1 MALKIFLS
9 KTLKIVSSD
18 FDKTQ
23 VSEPYANTGL
33 IKSYIILLCFFMD
46 TS

>member
-9 KTLKIVSSD
+9 KTFKIFLSD

-23 VSEPYANTGL
+23 VSAPYASTGL
-33 IKSYIILLCFFMD
+33 IKVFYNSTLFFMD
-46 TS
+46 KN